1 MGLAYQRVAKLK
13 ALVMDLVQEQKCYF
27 CHEPFDEPLQI
38 TTHHINGDHFD
49 NRPEN
54 KASAHEKCHR
64 SYHAKLILHKKG
76 KKRALRE
83 VRKAKGVGK
92 IRVRA
97 QVSSM

>member
-1 MGLAYQRVAKLK
+1 MGLASQRLAKLK
-13 ALVMDLVQEQKCYF
+13 ALVMDLLQGKVCFF
-27 CHEPFDEPLQI
+27 CHEPFDDPLQV
-38 TTHHINGDHFD
+38 TEHHINGDHFD

-54 KASAHEKCHR
+54 KSPAHEKCHR
-64 SYHAKLILHKKG
+64 SYHAKIILHRKG

-97 QVSSM
+97 TA